1 MDIRLLLDFLLQGS
15 LSERVFYL
23 LFIKYII
30 VFIYF
35 IKTLFELLSVIWE
48 KKRPGRLSTLELI
61 CSCCAVVFL
70 VSFFQAK

>member
-15 LSERVFYL
+15 LSERVFTKYIIVFHL

-30 VFIYF
+30 AFIYF
-35 IKTLFELLSVIWE
+35 FKTLFELLRANWG
-48 KKRPGRLSTLELI
+48 KN
-61 CSCCAVVFL
+61 AQVFL